1 MAKRAK
7 RKKAERKTTGRKRSS
22 AKSPKKAIRR
32 PRAPDIQTLLATP
45 EAQKA
50 IATVAEQAVAVALAA
65 ALKGDTLRLIDEPT
79 RAKSIVRYC
88 YLMTADENWVE
99 RCEYGPDGR
108 CNLNCQRIPASDVPR
123 SATIRA
129 RQD

>member
-1 MAKRAK
+1 MAKRAN
-7 RKKAERKTTGRKRSS
+7 RKKPERKTAGRKRSG
-22 AKSPKKAIRR
+22 AKLPKKVIRR
-32 PRAPDIQTLLATP
+32 TRASDIQTLLATP

-50 IATVAEQAVAVALAA
+50 IAAAAEKAVAVALAA
-65 ALKGDTLRLIDEPT
+65 ALKGDTLRLIDYPT
-79 RAKSIVRYC
+79 RAKSVVRYC
-88 YLMTADENWVE
+88 YMMTNDVNWVE
-99 RCEYGPDGR
+99 RCQYGPDGR